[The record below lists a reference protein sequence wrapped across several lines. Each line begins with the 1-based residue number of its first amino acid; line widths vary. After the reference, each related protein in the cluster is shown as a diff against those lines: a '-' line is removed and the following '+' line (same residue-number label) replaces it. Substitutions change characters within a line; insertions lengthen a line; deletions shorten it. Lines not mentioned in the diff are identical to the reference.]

1 MVKEATN
8 QSSDGEPLVKR
19 ATTDKPKKRR
29 RESSQNASLEAIR
42 TWLGARIEKDP
53 SPLSRAEIETWLTQN
68 RSRLPEEFLS
78 KELFQQRQY
87 CYDIFAKNGG
97 MRRRKVS
104 SLSELASGVYLLS
117 LESSPEFLNLQDL
130 SRPLKGKIVA
140 SKCHERQPLSSQLI
154 TRSL

>member
-1 MVKEATN
+1 MAREATN
-8 QSSDGEPLVKR
+8 HSSDDEPLVKR

-29 RESSQNASLEAIR
+29 WESSQNTSLEAIR
-42 TWLGARIEKDP
+42 SWLGARIERDP

-68 RSRLPEEFLS
+68 KSRLPEDFLS

-104 SLSELASGVYLLS
+104 RLSELCFGRVSSLSG
-117 LESSPEFLNLQDL
+117 
-130 SRPLKGKIVA
+130 K
-140 SKCHERQPLSSQLI
+140 
-154 TRSL
+154 